1 MKQTS
6 YVMVKPGFA
15 NNDKVVAEVKKRLKE
30 NGISILEEGFIRY
43 DEAHAKRHYHEHVG
57 KSFYPGLEAYITS
70 DKAYGMKVEGED
82 VIARIRA
89 LAGSTKN
96 PEPGTIRY
104 DIPKC
109 LELKEESLKMLSTHL
124 TVKKQQNLNLQSSR
138 NFLKNSFRKLPFW
151 ATFFMHK
158 KSEKTQNK
166 SNLPLNFVQD
176 NRIF

>member
-57 KSFYPGLEAYITS
+57 KSFYPELEAYITS
-70 DKAYGMKVEGED
+70 DKAYGMMVEGENA
-82 VIARIRA
+82 IARIRV

-104 DIPKC
+104 DIPEMLGIERRITENVVHSSDSEEAAK
-109 LELKEESLKMLSTHL
+109 LELAIFKELLK
-124 TVKKQQNLNLQSSR
+124 K
-138 NFLKNSFRKLPFW
+138 
-151 ATFFMHK
+151 
-158 KSEKTQNK
+158 
-166 SNLPLNFVQD
+166 
-176 NRIF
+176 

>member
-57 KSFYPGLEAYITS
+57 KSFYPELEAYITS
-70 DKAYGMKVEGED
+70 DKAYGMKVEGKNA
-82 VIARIRA
+82 IARIRA

-104 DIPKC
+104 DIPEMLGIERRITENVVHSSDSEEAAK
-109 LELKEESLKMLSTHL
+109 LELAIFKELLK
-124 TVKKQQNLNLQSSR
+124 K
-138 NFLKNSFRKLPFW
+138 
-151 ATFFMHK
+151 
-158 KSEKTQNK
+158 
-166 SNLPLNFVQD
+166 
-176 NRIF
+176 

>member
-15 NNDKVVAEVKKRLKE
+15 NNDKVIAEVKKRLKE

-43 DEAHAKRHYHEHVG
+43 DDAHAKRHYHEHVG
-57 KSFYPGLEAYITS
+57 KSFYPELEAYITS

-82 VIARIRA
+82 AIARIRA

-104 DIPKC
+104 DIPEMLKVERRITENVVHSSDSEEAAK
-109 LELKEESLKMLSTHL
+109 LELAIFKELLK
-124 TVKKQQNLNLQSSR
+124 K
-138 NFLKNSFRKLPFW
+138 
-151 ATFFMHK
+151 
-158 KSEKTQNK
+158 
-166 SNLPLNFVQD
+166 
-176 NRIF
+176 

>member
-15 NNDKVVAEVKKRLKE
+15 NNDKVIAEVKKRLKE

-57 KSFYPGLEAYITS
+57 KSFYPELEAYITS

-82 VIARIRA
+82 AIARIRA

-104 DIPKC
+104 DIPEMLKVERRITENVVHSSDSEEAAK
-109 LELKEESLKMLSTHL
+109 LELAIFKELL
-124 TVKKQQNLNLQSSR
+124 
-138 NFLKNSFRKLPFW
+138 RK
-151 ATFFMHK
+151 
-158 KSEKTQNK
+158 
-166 SNLPLNFVQD
+166 
-176 NRIF
+176 

>member
-57 KSFYPGLEAYITS
+57 KSFYPELEAYITS
-70 DKAYGMKVEGED
+70 DKAYGMMVEGENA
-82 VIARIRA
+82 IARIRA

-104 DIPKC
+104 DIPEMLGIERRITENVVHSSDSEEAAK
-109 LELKEESLKMLSTHL
+109 LELAIFKELLK
-124 TVKKQQNLNLQSSR
+124 K
-138 NFLKNSFRKLPFW
+138 
-151 ATFFMHK
+151 
-158 KSEKTQNK
+158 
-166 SNLPLNFVQD
+166 
-176 NRIF
+176 

>member
-57 KSFYPGLEAYITS
+57 KSFYLGLEAYITS

-82 VIARIRA
+82 AIARIRA

-104 DIPKC
+104 DIPEMLGIERRITENVVHSSDSEEAAK
-109 LELKEESLKMLSTHL
+109 LELAIFKELLK
-124 TVKKQQNLNLQSSR
+124 K
-138 NFLKNSFRKLPFW
+138 
-151 ATFFMHK
+151 
-158 KSEKTQNK
+158 
-166 SNLPLNFVQD
+166 
-176 NRIF
+176 

>member
-57 KSFYPGLEAYITS
+57 KSFYPELEAYITS
-70 DKAYGMKVEGED
+70 DKAYGMKVEGENA
-82 VIARIRA
+82 IARIRA

-104 DIPKC
+104 DIPEMLGIERRITENVVHSSDSEEAAK
-109 LELKEESLKMLSTHL
+109 LELAIFKELLK
-124 TVKKQQNLNLQSSR
+124 K
-138 NFLKNSFRKLPFW
+138 
-151 ATFFMHK
+151 
-158 KSEKTQNK
+158 
-166 SNLPLNFVQD
+166 
-176 NRIF
+176 

>member
-15 NNDKVVAEVKKRLKE
+15 DNDKVVAEVKKRLKE

-57 KSFYPGLEAYITS
+57 KSFYPELETYITS

-82 VIARIRA
+82 AISRIRA

-104 DIPKC
+104 DIPEMLGVERRITENVVHSSDSEEAAK
-109 LELKEESLKMLSTHL
+109 LELAIFKELLK
-124 TVKKQQNLNLQSSR
+124 K
-138 NFLKNSFRKLPFW
+138 
-151 ATFFMHK
+151 
-158 KSEKTQNK
+158 
-166 SNLPLNFVQD
+166 
-176 NRIF
+176 

>member
-57 KSFYPGLEAYITS
+57 KSFYPELEAYITS

-82 VIARIRA
+82 AIARIRA

-104 DIPKC
+104 DIPEMLGIERRITENVVHSSDSEEAAK
-109 LELKEESLKMLSTHL
+109 LELAIFKELLK
-124 TVKKQQNLNLQSSR
+124 K
-138 NFLKNSFRKLPFW
+138 
-151 ATFFMHK
+151 
-158 KSEKTQNK
+158 
-166 SNLPLNFVQD
+166 
-176 NRIF
+176 